1 MTQLTAQ
8 WPIGSWGGISW
19 NVQWHS
25 SADFGRIGW
34 AQCADASPA
43 SPLVYYFLAVLEF
56 SIETMLLETAHVWN
70 TPGKG
75 SFLRECVVIKSLPIG
90 HYLIMAA

>member
-1 MTQLTAQ
+1 MVSGKGVSRT
-8 WPIGSWGGISW
+8 
-19 NVQWHS
+19 
-25 SADFGRIGW
+25 GW
-34 AQCADASPA
+34 AQSADRRPKIPSVKLFQAADS
-43 SPLVYYFLAVLEF
+43 SMDSMSME
-56 SIETMLLETAHVWN
+56 ITHVWN

>member
-1 MTQLTAQ
+1 MVSLYILSTSTLWSFKAAD
-8 WPIGSWGGISW
+8 
-19 NVQWHS
+19 S
-25 SADFGRIGW
+25 SMDSMSMEI
-34 AQCADASPA
+34 
-43 SPLVYYFLAVLEF
+43 
-56 SIETMLLETAHVWN
+56 THVWN